1 MDVTDPVVLIGVGI
15 VIFALGLLAG
25 FLAMSTW
32 YRHRSRPSE
41 PPR

>member
-1 MDVTDPVVLIGVGI
+1 MDVTDPVVLIGIGV
-15 VIFALGLLAG
+15 VVFALGLLAG
-25 FLAMSTW
+25 FLAMGTW